1 MATAYGVEM
10 TKLAVSQT
18 SPRSVREVGSA
29 GGKVRVFMDTISAAT
44 TDIDDDDI
52 IMLAEIPSGAKIKS
66 IKLYNDDMDSNG
78 SPAIVTDLGIYNGN
92 TAFSDTD
99 GSATRYAAE
108 GVIDRDCYGTLSTV
122 LQGAVTAGTE
132 FRNETL
138 DINTV
143 ANYMWQD
150 AGLTSD
156 PGVQLW
162 IALTIETVAATAAA
176 GDITIVVEYIIA

>member
-108 GVIDRDCYGTLSTV
+108 GVIEA
-122 LQGAVTAGTE
+122 AVTAGTE